1 MVHIP
6 GKVWDKYS
14 RVGQRERGTYASLVV
29 IYKSFLGIPEARM
42 AWPTCFS
49 FPVTCIEWDHN
60 FETPSLDTNHN
71 LWPKS
76 TIRIVNARLDKDVDQ
91 ATYRIEMRVTNLQ
104 KNQDI
109 SRSELCL
116 RNTLIAF
123 SIMSLTRWPPPTP
136 PIQHLLFVIHSS
148 NSMIERN
155 AYPRPIDGIF
165 ARLLRV

>member
-1 MVHIP
+1 M
-6 GKVWDKYS
+6 
-14 RVGQRERGTYASLVV
+14 V

-49 FPVTCIEWDHN
+49 FPVTCIDSEWDHN
-60 FETPSLDTNHN
+60 FEVPGLDTNHN

-76 TIRIVNARLDKDVDQ
+76 TIRIVNARLDNDVDQ
-91 ATYRIEMRVTNLQ
+91 ATYRIEMCVTNLQ
-104 KNQDI
+104 KIRTLVDLN
-109 SRSELCL
+109 CL

-148 NSMIERN
+148 SSMIERN